1 MYRTRYISLG
11 LVDVTVT
18 LVAAVDPRGLSIP
31 RGLPSELREGGVNIK
46 LVGIKFHPRLR
57 GVVPGVATS
66 IVDASKLSSPCST

>member
-1 MYRTRYISLG
+1 MYRTRHISLG

-66 IVDASKLSSPCST
+66 TYLRYW

>member
-11 LVDVTVT
+11 LVDLDVTVT
-18 LVAAVDPRGLSIP
+18 SRLVDPRGHSIP

-66 IVDASKLSSPCST
+66 TYLRYW

>member
-66 IVDASKLSSPCST
+66 TYLRYW

>member
-31 RGLPSELREGGVNIK
+31 RGLPSELRGGGVYIK
-46 LVGIKFHPRLR
+46 LVGIKFHPRLG

-66 IVDASKLSSPCST
+66 TYLPYW

>member
-31 RGLPSELREGGVNIK
+31 RGLP
-46 LVGIKFHPRLR
+46 
-57 GVVPGVATS
+57 
-66 IVDASKLSSPCST
+66 

>member
-11 LVDVTVT
+11 LVDVMVTVT

-46 LVGIKFHPRLR
+46 LVGIKFRPRPPER
-57 GVVPGVATS
+57 SGAGGGH
-66 IVDASKLSSPCST
+66 

>member
-46 LVGIKFHPRLR
+46 LVGIKFRPRPPER
-57 GVVPGVATS
+57 SGAGGGH
-66 IVDASKLSSPCST
+66 

>member
-31 RGLPSELREGGVNIK
+31 RGLPSELREGG
-46 LVGIKFHPRLR
+46 L
-57 GVVPGVATS
+57 T
-66 IVDASKLSSPCST
+66 